1 MSDFF
6 DLTIYSPEDII
17 FNNQAVEL
25 NATNSVGEFG
35 ILPGHT
41 FFSSNIIS
49 CNLTFR
55 SKEGTFKKY
64 KVGPGL
70 ISVKSDKV
78 IVVLETAEN
87 INI

>member
-6 DLTIYSPEDII
+6 DLTIYSPEEII

-25 NATNSVGEFG
+25 NATNSIGEFG

-49 CNLTFR
+49 CNLTFK
-55 SKEGTFKKY
+55 SKEGDLKEY
-64 KVGPGL
+64 EVGSGL
-70 ISVKSDKV
+70 VTVKSDKV
-78 IVVLETAEN
+78 IVVLESAKLK
-87 INI
+87 

>member
-41 FFSSNIIS
+41 FFLS
-49 CNLTFR
+49 
-55 SKEGTFKKY
+55 
-64 KVGPGL
+64 L
-70 ISVKSDKV
+70 IH
-78 IVVLETAEN
+78 I
-87 INI
+87 